1 MTRDSTPS
9 KTELDAKKQ
18 LKGLGIDHDSMAA
31 LSNVFRVATKFRT
44 YVERNILDHY
54 DLSFTGFTILW
65 ITWIRGPQE
74 FKELAIDCGVSKGT
88 LTGII
93 KTLVKTGYI
102 SRKPHK
108 TDGRR
113 LMIQLSPKGR
123 SLISRIFPRV
133 NDAEVL
139 FTTDLKAQE
148 KRKLAELLRIILH
161 TLDE

>member
-1 MTRDSTPS
+1 MTRNSTPT
-9 KTELDAKKQ
+9 KMELDAKKQ
-18 LKGLGIDHDSMAA
+18 LKGLDIDHDSMAA
-31 LSNVFRVATKFRT
+31 LSNIFRVAAKFRT

-65 ITWIRGPQE
+65 IVWIRGPQQ

-133 NDAEVL
+133 NGAEIL
-139 FTTDLKAQE
+139 FTADLKSQE
-148 KRKLAELLRIILH
+148 KRKLAKLLRIILH
-161 TLDE
+161 ALDE